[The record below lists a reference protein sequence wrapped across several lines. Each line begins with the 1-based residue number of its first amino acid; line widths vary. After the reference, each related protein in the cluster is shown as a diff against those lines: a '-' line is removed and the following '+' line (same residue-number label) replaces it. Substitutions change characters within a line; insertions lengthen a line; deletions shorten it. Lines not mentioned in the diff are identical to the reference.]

1 MQVLIENDLDFS
13 NEEEFLGVFSLVA
26 VRLSTNLKWICLK

>member
-1 MQVLIENDLDFS
+1 MQVLIENYLDFS
-13 NEEEFLGVFSLVA
+13 NEEEILGVFSLVA